1 MLEIKIKKINEN
13 AIIPKYAHIG
23 DAGMDVVAVGK
34 EINKSFI
41 EYRTGL
47 SFEIPKNYV
56 LLIFPRS
63 SVSNKDLILSNC
75 VGVLDSSY
83 RGELIIRFKKIGEK
97 EYEIGDKIAQIII
110 LPYPEIIFLEVDN
123 LSITSRGKGN
133 FGSTGN

>member
-1 MLEIKIKKINEN
+1 
-13 AIIPKYAHIG
+13 
-23 DAGMDVVAVGK
+23 MDVVAVGK